1 VDVLV
6 MSEVEL
12 VFSQQSSLLKHSA
25 LSKLPP
31 VLGTGILPW
40 ISTISSMFN
49 GVATRATWSLK

>member
-6 MSEVEL
+6 MSKVEL
-12 VFSQQSSLLKHSA
+12 VFPQRSSPLNHSA

-31 VLGTGILPW
+31 VLGTEILPR

-49 GVATRATWSLK
+49 GVAARATWSLK